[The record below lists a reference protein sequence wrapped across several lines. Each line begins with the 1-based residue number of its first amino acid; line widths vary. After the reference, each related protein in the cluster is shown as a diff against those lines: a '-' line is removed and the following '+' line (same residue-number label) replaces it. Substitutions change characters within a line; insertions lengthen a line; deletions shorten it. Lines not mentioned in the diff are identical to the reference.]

1 MPRNKHVD
9 EMIHLK
15 FQSQASDSQS
25 PPRLFDILI
34 CLKKGKQG
42 IRGNSGILQIGSGV
56 LSTELLTYK
65 VMDAVS
71 KRYYGEM
78 PILIFIVPHMSV
90 FTQVVDGVLH
100 FCRSTFLY
108 KGFTTPMLTEPRDGP
123 TECWPQC
130 IALADSESPPSQP
143 AGSSRVTT
151 NPLTSLSVS
160 RTLTPSPRPASRSPS
175 ISPWGPSVWGRSPSP
190 LLPSP
195 PSFTTGRSPSP
206 PAPMLRYGP
215 QPIRPFPMTC
225 IRSSPTTE
233 TPSAPA
239 LVPFPEIPPIFATQ
253 YSATSDDSDVRVHD
267 TPFLDAWTDCLR
279 AQQSDVNAE
288 RIGVHASSIQVAARG
303 LWSAIMA
310 LANNTDLPEP
320 EAGCDVN
327 HFTMDAIM
335 NGIPRVSV
343 GDSVGDGVLRAIW
356 STMWNDILS
365 LGHGPGERF
374 WTNDNSDF
382 MTISLRPNILA
393 TRITEDDQA
402 YLRGCGLSIR
412 ISVIWGLMPG
422 PLSPSLLLYLA
433 HGNID
438 KAISRDFL
446 KAVQPSLEARLQTW
460 PPSMITR
467 SGQTV
472 LELDVR
478 RDPWTLIASC
488 TSFDGTQIVDLATLT
503 DSLDIVAVD
512 QQLRLSVVFGSN
524 ADSISKQAR
533 IDALRS
539 GIDLTLIP
547 DTIPFVSLF
556 DSIEEGDEPESDE
569 IVATIDGVIK
579 DIYAGRIVMSPQQ
592 VIRRLSTRSTE
603 DQQQPAV
610 AWNEQLDYPRLE
622 GLFMAHLRRYI
633 LGGDGTDRACKFVKL
648 LCGDEYLPLSP
659 LGTLT
664 IKFVPFINEHG
675 AEVFAHTCF
684 HQLDV
689 LIDEHIVPRV
699 NKPLWE
705 DLSIHTTFDAAM
717 DAICSV
723 QTFTGE

>member
-1 MPRNKHVD
+1 
-9 EMIHLK
+9 
-15 FQSQASDSQS
+15 
-25 PPRLFDILI
+25 
-34 CLKKGKQG
+34 
-42 IRGNSGILQIGSGV
+42 
-56 LSTELLTYK
+56 
-65 VMDAVS
+65 
-71 KRYYGEM
+71 
-78 PILIFIVPHMSV
+78 
-90 FTQVVDGVLH
+90 
-100 FCRSTFLY
+100 
-108 KGFTTPMLTEPRDGP
+108 
-123 TECWPQC
+123 
-130 IALADSESPPSQP
+130 
-143 AGSSRVTT
+143 
-151 NPLTSLSVS
+151 
-160 RTLTPSPRPASRSPS
+160 
-175 ISPWGPSVWGRSPSP
+175 
-190 LLPSP
+190 
-195 PSFTTGRSPSP
+195 
-206 PAPMLRYGP
+206 
-215 QPIRPFPMTC
+215 MTC
-225 IRSSPTTE
+225 IQSSPTTE
-233 TPSAPA
+233 TPSTPA
-239 LVPFPEIPPIFATQ
+239 LVPLPEIPPMFAIQ
-253 YSATSDDSDVRVHD
+253 SSATSDDLDVQVHD

-279 AQQSDVNAE
+279 AQQSDINAE
-288 RIGVHASSIQVAARG
+288 RIGVHAPSIQVAARG

-320 EAGCDVN
+320 EAGCDIN

-356 STMWNDILS
+356 STMWSDILS

-382 MTISLRPNILA
+382 TSISLRPNILA

-402 YLRGCGLSIR
+402 YLQGCGFCIH

-422 PLSPSLLLYLA
+422 PLSPSLILYLA

-438 KAISRDFL
+438 EAISRDFL
-446 KAVQPSLEARLQTW
+446 KVVQPSLEARLQTW

-467 SGQTV
+467 SRRTV

-478 RDPWTLIASC
+478 RDPWMLIASC

-524 ADSISKQAR
+524 AESISKQAR

-539 GIDLTLIP
+539 GINLTLIP
-547 DTIPFVSLF
+547 DTIPFVTLF
-556 DSIEEGDEPESDE
+556 DTIEQGDEPESDE

-579 DIYAGRIVMSPQQ
+579 DIYASRIVTSPQQ

-664 IKFVPFINEHG
+664 IKFVLFINEHG

-689 LIDEHIVPRV
+689 LIDKHIVPRFPV
-699 NKPLWE
+699 HARLVWLALRLYPTCFMTHHRSKVKPEHVQNDQYAHRFSQEKEERKEE
-705 DLSIHTTFDAAM
+705 DECGESQIRVPRHRIEKVSLDGGAGLSVIGCSRGIRGRVPAHRNGRGGWHRKSKVGGSEGEGGDGDGDGLDSGEASWAGAA
-717 DAICSV
+717 
-723 QTFTGE
+723 